1 MSITCWLAC
10 SFFSLVF
17 ALAESGPRVE
27 GARSLDVARL
37 LQPEEF
43 SSSRLLVS
51 KPSVHLGSAKGK
63 VNPSFVRSFVPS
75 FLFVRPSTA
84 RSMYNITHTN
94 LGFFLWS
101 LGRRHAALPTIIGS

>member
-1 MSITCWLAC
+1 M
-10 SFFSLVF
+10 F

-63 VNPSFVRSFVPS
+63 VNPSFVRPFVYS
-75 FLFVRPSTA
+75 FLPSSLFA
-84 RSMYNITHTN
+84 RRQHAANVQHYSHKPWI
-94 LGFFLWS
+94 FLWS